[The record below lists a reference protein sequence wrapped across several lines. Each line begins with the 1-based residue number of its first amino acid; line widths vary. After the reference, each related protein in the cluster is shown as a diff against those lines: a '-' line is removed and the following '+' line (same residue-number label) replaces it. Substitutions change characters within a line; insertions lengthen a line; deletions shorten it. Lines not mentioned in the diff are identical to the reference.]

1 MTHNLHRLH
10 VVCCNYYRCI
20 IFVINKNIV
29 KTNIVGYYNLWCLE
43 VYQYQVQFYKTAGK
57 KWGGGGW
64 EQGDWPLPSSPPLL
78 PRLLICL
85 RASIVSTNLITYMYM
100 YMVDFENVFWI
111 RGLVFVPILFPFRSF
126 YSASKLWFDT
136 SLQV

>member
-1 MTHNLHRLH
+1 MTHNLHQLH
-10 VVCCNYYRCI
+10 VVCYNYYRCI
-20 IFVINKNIV
+20 VFVINKNKHSKNEHSCI
-29 KTNIVGYYNLWCLE
+29 LWSMMLRSLPVPSAILQNRE
-43 VYQYQVQFYKTAGK
+43 KN
-57 KWGGGGW
+57 GGGGW
-64 EQGDWPLPSSPPLL
+64 EQGDWPLPSSPPLI

-85 RASIVSTNLITYMYM
+85 RGAIVSTNLITYMYM
-100 YMVDFENVFWI
+100 VEFENVFWI